1 MTDSTTQQDDAA
13 MSPASPVPAWADD
26 LGREIACYLW
36 GISALRHGLTMPG
49 DFIPCV
55 SSALRAGFASGQI
68 RLPSSTP
75 QVEAERRVDG
85 RRKETP

>member
-1 MTDSTTQQDDAA
+1 VSDTNERSGASTGSAA
-13 MSPASPVPAWADD
+13 TVPAWADD

-55 SSALRAGFASGQI
+55 SAALRAGFASGQI
-68 RLPSSTP
+68 RLPASTP
-75 QVEAERRVDG
+75 QAP
-85 RRKETP
+85 RK